1 MRTNSSYAV
10 ELKNVNR
17 IFNQTIKV
25 YQSAIK
31 FCLSTFE
38 NEWDNLKDIE
48 SSKYQAAAARNLIHS
63 TSKNTAKYQEFDKL
77 FYKLPSYLLTNIIN
91 TSIGI
96 LNSYHT
102 QLDVYNQSDKKGN
115 PPRLQLNHNT
125 FPTFYR
131 NNMSLYTMGED
142 TIQLKL
148 FIDNDWKY
156 MTFRLKHTDI
166 KQHSQAHVTW

>member
-1 MRTNSSYAV
+1 MMTNSSYAV

-38 NEWDNLKDIE
+38 NEWDNLKSIE
-48 SSKYQAAAARNLIHS
+48 SSKYQAATARNLIHS
-63 TSKNTAKYQEFDKL
+63 TSKNIAKYHKFDKL

-102 QLDVYNQSDKKGN
+102 Q
-115 PPRLQLNHNT
+115 
-125 FPTFYR
+125 
-131 NNMSLYTMGED
+131 
-142 TIQLKL
+142 
-148 FIDNDWKY
+148 
-156 MTFRLKHTDI
+156 
-166 KQHSQAHVTW
+166 